1 MAPQARVIRAA
12 ISTLLVA
19 TAVLGVVA
27 AFVMPAGLPYDEPA
41 HWSNVLFFAEERRLP
56 ILGEP
61 GVSYEGQQTPLY
73 YVGAASLVALLGAD
87 AGFTGVRLLGVVG
100 QVVMTGL
107 IAAILLR
114 AAPERTLVIIAGTA
128 FIALNPML
136 AVMSASVQND
146 TWALV
151 WGFVALILALRPM
164 RTARWVNGA
173 LIGSAASLAILT
185 KVSMAPLLIGLVLAF
200 VLRRRFVEPLVA
212 SAVTAVATGWWF
224 VRNLLLY
231 GDLTGQK
238 AVALTGAT
246 FENVETTP
254 FALLQTVLTY
264 LTLPT
269 EYVRNTVA
277 APVWVDA
284 AAVAIGAVLVV
295 GLTLL
300 CVREWRSC
308 DRWSVSV
315 IALVAGVSMI
325 AWVVQVVFGW
335 PVAFRAAFAS
345 LPLFALVAGV
355 ATQLLRS
362 RPAQI
367 AIGAA
372 TSLLQLATFIWFMVA
387 IAAAS
392 LPSMLW

>member
-27 AFVMPAGLPYDEPA
+27 AFVVPAGLPYDEPA

-73 YVGAASLVALLGAD
+73 YVGAATLVALLGAD

-107 IAAILLR
+107 IAVILLR
-114 AAPERTLVIIAGTA
+114 AAAERTLVIIAGTA

-151 WGFVALILALRPM
+151 WGFVALILALRPA

-173 LIGSAASLAILT
+173 LIGGAASLAILT

-200 VLRRRFVEPLVA
+200 VLRRRYVEPLVA
-212 SAVTAVATGWWF
+212 SAVTALATGWWF

-246 FENVETTP
+246 FENVGTTP
-254 FALLQTVLTY
+254 IALLQTVVTY

-269 EYVRNTVA
+269 EYVRNSVA

-284 AAVAIGAVLVV
+284 AAVAVGVVLIV
-295 GLTLL
+295 GLVLL
-300 CVREWRSC
+300 FVREWRSC
-308 DRWSVSV
+308 DRWSVST
-315 IALVAGVSMI
+315 IALVAGVSGI

-335 PVAFRAAFAS
+335 PVAFRTAYAA
-345 LPLFALVAGV
+345 LPLFALAAGM
-355 ATQLLRS
+355 ATQLTRS

-367 AIGAA
+367 AIGAV
-372 TSLLQLATFIWFMVA
+372 TSLLQLVTFIWFIVA
-387 IAAAS
+387 IAAAG